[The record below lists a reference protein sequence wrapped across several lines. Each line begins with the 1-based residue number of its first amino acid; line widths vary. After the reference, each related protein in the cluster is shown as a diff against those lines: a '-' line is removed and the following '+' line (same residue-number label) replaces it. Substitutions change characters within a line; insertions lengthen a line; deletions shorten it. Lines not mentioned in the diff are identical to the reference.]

1 MQNLVQSDKTETENL
16 TVQVVGLEI
25 RAHNIYSLSKGCM
38 KIMSCYM
45 TYLYILQV
53 KVHPSVREV
62 VAVYKVDEARME
74 LSIQLPNNYPL
85 GPVRVESGKQLVD
98 AGQWRNWMM
107 QLTVFLTHQVQ
118 MLAILFIQ

>member
-1 MQNLVQSDKTETENL
+1 
-16 TVQVVGLEI
+16 
-25 RAHNIYSLSKGCM
+25 
-38 KIMSCYM
+38 M
-45 TYLYILQV
+45 TWWYTLQV

-74 LSIQLPNNYPL
+74 LSIQLPSNYPL

-98 AGQWRNWMM
+98 SGQWRNWMM

-118 MLAILFIQ
+118 MVAISFIY